1 MTDLNSLLDQ
11 VKSPEPSDLL
21 KARIMQKAKSPRLSP
36 NPQPAN
42 DNHWKRWTGVAA
54 IAVVMGVVGLTT
66 LTSAPLNE
74 EEVWAEAAQDMG
86 YGDLYAWVE
95 GDASE
100 SLTVNEDS

>member
-1 MTDLNSLLDQ
+1 MSDLNSLLDQ

-21 KARIMQKAKSPRLSP
+21 KARILQQAKSQTVNQSP
-36 NPQPAN
+36 KPAN
-42 DNHWKRWTGVAA
+42 DTHWKRWVGVAA
-54 IAVVMGVVGLTT
+54 IAVVMGVVGFTT
-66 LTSAPLNE
+66 LYSAPPSE

-100 SLTVNEDS
+100 TLTANEDS